1 MRKYIVGVDGG
12 NSKTD
17 YFIFDTDLNFIDAI
31 RSGTCSHE
39 GLIDSF
45 EGSYRVMKE
54 NFDLLFRRNNIKY
67 SDVAVG
73 VFGLAGVDTPY
84 QKKRLEEVVSKLGF
98 KNYRVCNDS
107 ILPIKAA
114 SSKGYGVC
122 SINGTGT
129 CAGGIDKHGNSLQ
142 VGGIGEIVGDA
153 AGGHWLGRRAI
164 TEVYNSFY
172 RFGKKTMLEKDV
184 LGFLEITD
192 PYYMV
197 EKISGNYCNIRKFLG
212 KLCRK
217 VFEYANLGDEVSINL
232 LHEMANNLARSAGGC
247 VANLDF
253 DDEVEVVLAGS
264 VFVKGESPIL
274 IEEFTKKITEYTNK
288 NIKIVILKAPPVS
301 GAIIW
306 AKEIVDNNYPSL
318 DNRKILC
325 DLLEAKLNQ
334 MEGK

>member
-1 MRKYIVGVDGG
+1 MRNYIVGVDGG

-17 YFIFDTDLNFIDAI
+17 YFLFDSDLNFIDAI
-31 RSGTCSHE
+31 RGGTCSHE

-54 NFDLLFRRNNIKY
+54 NFDVLFRRNNIKY
-67 SDVAVG
+67 SDVAAS

-84 QKKRLEEVVSKLGF
+84 QKRRLEEVVSRLGF

-114 SSKGYGVC
+114 TSYGFGVC

-129 CAGGIDKHGNSLQ
+129 CAGGIDKNGNYLQ

-153 AGGHWLGRRAI
+153 AGGNWLGRRAI
-164 TEVYNSFY
+164 TEVFNSFY

-184 LGFLEITD
+184 FEFLEITD
-192 PYYMV
+192 PLLLV
-197 EKISGNYCNIRKFLG
+197 EAISANYSKNRRNLG

-217 VFEYANLGDEVSINL
+217 VFEYASLGDEVSINL
-232 LHEMANNLARSAGGC
+232 LKEMADNLARSAGGC
-247 VANLDF
+247 VTNLDF

-264 VFVKGESPIL
+264 VYVKGESPIL
-274 IEEFTKKITEYTNK
+274 IDTFKEKISQYTRKKCNTI
-288 NIKIVILKAPPVS
+288 ILKAPPVC

-306 AKEIVDNNYPSL
+306 AKELVDKKYPSL
-318 DNRKILC
+318 DNRKMLC